1 MNGDGSDLL
10 EDMDYGD
17 FNLLEEPSGEFSFD
31 GAFDG
36 ESQEFS
42 NHSIGSNL
50 FVVPAN
56 EASSPGSHTNGRVS
70 SSAAAQQQ
78 QQQQQGLA
86 QLLTNAAS
94 ANALSNRGGGASEAD
109 NSSHQQPWHSDEKD
123 RDGRRRMIIE
133 MYVQGRTA
141 RGSVS
146 AS

>member
-36 ESQEFS
+36 ESQDFS
-42 NHSIGSNL
+42 NHSSGSNL
-50 FVVPAN
+50 FAVPVN
-56 EASSPGSHTNGRVS
+56 EGSSPGSHTNGRG
-70 SSAAAQQQ
+70 SSAAAA

-146 AS
+146 AA